1 MQSPSGPLTRLDVR
15 GDHVDPL
22 VISRAGAVLRNGGLV
37 ALPTETVYGLGANA
51 WDAAAVRRIFQAK
64 GRPADNP
71 LIVHLA
77 AAEQLAQVVATI
89 TPLARTLT
97 DRFWPG
103 PLTVVLD
110 AAAGLPSVT
119 TGGLHTVAVRV
130 PGHPVARAVIQAATV
145 PVAAPSAN
153 RSGRPS
159 PTTADHVMAD
169 LADHV
174 DLLIDAGPTGLG
186 LESTVVDARGASPIV
201 LREGALSREQLGVGP
216 SAPVSDAPSPGT
228 RYRHYAPT
236 CAIEIVAPA
245 NLAARA
251 QALTSQGLRAGVVA
265 PARCHVDS
273 AVSVIRFADVDELAR
288 GLYGAFRDAEAAD
301 LDVLLCSAV
310 PEIGVGRAVMD
321 RLRRAAGA
329 GSSPAP
335 GAGRGTQTP
344 AAFASTLSRSAHT
357 GRPT

>member
-89 TPLARTLT
+89 TPLARTL
-97 DRFWPG
+97 
-103 PLTVVLD
+103 
-110 AAAGLPSVT
+110 
-119 TGGLHTVAVRV
+119 AVRV

-159 PTTADHVMAD
+159 PTTADHVMTD

-186 LESTVVDARGASPIV
+186 LETTLVDARGASPVV

-216 SAPVSDAPSPGT
+216 SAPVPDAPSPGT

-236 CAIEIVAPA
+236 CAIEIVTPA

-251 QALTSQGLRAGVVA
+251 QALTNQG
-265 PARCHVDS
+265 
-273 AVSVIRFADVDELAR
+273 
-288 GLYGAFRDAEAAD
+288 
-301 LDVLLCSAV
+301 
-310 PEIGVGRAVMD
+310 
-321 RLRRAAGA
+321 
-329 GSSPAP
+329 
-335 GAGRGTQTP
+335 
-344 AAFASTLSRSAHT
+344 
-357 GRPT
+357 